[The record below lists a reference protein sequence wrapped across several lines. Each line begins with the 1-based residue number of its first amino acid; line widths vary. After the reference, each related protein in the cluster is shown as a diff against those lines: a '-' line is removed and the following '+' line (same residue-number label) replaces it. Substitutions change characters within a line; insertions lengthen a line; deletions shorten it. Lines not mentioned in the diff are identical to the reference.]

1 LSLISVARDRE
12 DLDVSAVSSNF
23 APTYMLTGVGADH
36 LESGTGARFDID
48 SDSVVGYVDAVTE
61 ADGQLAISGWAVD
74 TSSKKAVEAVAVF
87 IDDRF
92 AASVVPSLERPDLSE
107 GMGIAGT
114 LNIGFA
120 LQVSEPTSGY
130 DPERVRVFGVSS
142 VGASELTVV
151 ESISDQ
157 FGAGASG

>member
-1 LSLISVARDRE
+1 
-12 DLDVSAVSSNF
+12 
-23 APTYMLTGVGADH
+23 
-36 LESGTGARFDID
+36 
-48 SDSVVGYVDAVTE
+48 
-61 ADGQLAISGWAVD
+61 
-74 TSSKKAVEAVAVF
+74 
-87 IDDRF
+87 
-92 AASVVPSLERPDLSE
+92 
-107 GMGIAGT
+107 MGIAGT